1 MNTKS
6 KLEQVLELVI
16 NEDTERASDLLHDI
30 FVEKS
35 RQIYAD
41 LVEEDA
47 AVEDVI
53 EEEELEEA
61 IDDSDMEDDFI
72 EDISD
77 SADEIDA
84 EEMFGEAEEDEE
96 DEAEADLADELA
108 GDEGEES
115 DFDGAEEGAESEA
128 EEAMM
133 NVEDALA
140 ELKAAFAELVGDAG
154 HTEPDGD
161 EGEGFEGPES
171 DMDGDEMPVES
182 VELGEGAD
190 LTAVKVAHTD
200 GTDNGKSPVGPGE
213 DMGGEAVKIAGAEEK
228 GGKAPV
234 AKDMGVTG
242 PQEATGFRK
251 AKG

>member
-16 NEDTERASDLLHDI
+16 NEDTDRASDLLHDI

-77 SADEIDA
+77 AEEEIQA
-84 EEMFGEAEEDEE
+84 EEMFGEAEDE
-96 DEAEADLADELA
+96 DEAEAELADELA
-108 GDEGEES
+108 GEEGEEEEAE
-115 DFDGAEEGAESEA
+115 AEEGAESEA

-140 ELKAAFAELVGDAG
+140 ELKAAFAALVGDAE

-161 EGEGFEGPES
+161 EGEGMEGPES
-171 DMDGDEMPVES
+171 DMDGDELP
-182 VELGEGAD
+182 VELGEGAE
-190 LTAVKVAHTD
+190 LKAVKVAHTD

-213 DMGGEAVKIAGAEEK
+213 DMGGETVKIAGAEEK
-228 GGKAPV
+228 GGKAPA

-242 PQEATGFRK
+242 PQEAGGFRK
-251 AKG
+251 TKG